1 LRAARKRRIKTFSP
15 VYHSPVID
23 LSRKDFVRSLVLAA
37 AAPVLPFAEATQT
50 AATTSDITLDD
61 LKAMEKIAGISF
73 TDAER
78 KQLLDDVRSARTGF
92 QSVRALP
99 ISFTTEPRTIF
110 TPLGGGSVPNA
121 KVSAKPTKA
130 TLSGVP
136 SGDDLAFA
144 SVKDLGHLIRTR
156 KVSPVDLTNL
166 YLDRLK
172 RYGDKLLCLVTLTDE
187 LALQQAHQA
196 EAEIA
201 AGHYRGPLHGIPCG
215 VKDLYATKGIK
226 TTWGADPYSDQVFD
240 FDCTV
245 VKKLQ
250 EAGAILLAKL
260 SMGAL
265 AMGDVWFKGTT
276 KNPWNP
282 KQGSSGSSAGSAAAT
297 AAGLVAFAVGTETLG
312 SIVSPSIRCRVSGLR
327 PTYGRISRYGAMAL
341 SYTMDKPGP
350 ICRTA
355 EDCALVLAALCG
367 ADPGDPSAVDRPFIW
382 PQRLDFKK
390 LKIGFLVTPQKKSDK
405 LPADDLVLNT
415 LQKLGAEVRPVW
427 FDFDTRG
434 LAQILDVESAS
445 AFDEFTRGPQI
456 EKLKNSS
463 WPQIFRSARYVPAV
477 EYLQAQ
483 RARTLLM
490 HSFEAQFGDLDAF
503 VCVGGGYTLTHTNLT
518 GHPQIVIPLAAGKAS
533 SLVGRLYREDVLVAI
548 AHEVQSQLGFAKLR
562 PDLSVLA

>member
-1 LRAARKRRIKTFSP
+1 ME
-15 VYHSPVID
+15 

-37 AAPVLPFAEATQT
+37 AAPMVRGGVAAQSAPQTPTAT
-50 AATTSDITLDD
+50 DISLDD
-61 LKAMEKIAGISF
+61 LAAMERIAGISF

-78 KQLLDDVRSARTGF
+78 RQILDDVRAARAEY
-92 QSVRALP
+92 QSVRNRP
-99 ISFTTEPRTIF
+99 ITFTTEPRTVF
-110 TPLGGGSVPNA
+110 TPLNGGTVPHA
-121 KVSAKPTKA
+121 RVSAKPTKA
-130 TLSGVP
+130 SFSGVP
-136 SGDDLAFA
+136 TGDDLAFA
-144 SVKDLGHLIRTR
+144 SVKDLGHLVRTR
-156 KVSPVDLTNL
+156 KVSPVALTNL
-166 YLDRLK
+166 YLERLK
-172 RYGDKLLCLVTLTDE
+172 RYGDKLLCVVTLTEE
-187 LALQQAHQA
+187 LALQQAHAA

-226 TTWGADPYSDQVFD
+226 TTWGADPFANQVFD

-250 EAGAILLAKL
+250 SAGAILLAKL

-265 AMGDVWFKGTT
+265 AMGDVWFRGTT

-312 SIVSPSIRCRVSGLR
+312 SIVSPSIRCRVTGLR

-355 EDCALVLAALCG
+355 EDCALVFAALCG
-367 ADPGDPSAVDRPFIW
+367 SDPNDPSAVDRSFIW
-382 PQRLDFKK
+382 PKRVDFKK
-390 LKIGFLVTPQKKSDK
+390 LKIGFLVTPKKKTDK
-405 LPADDLVLNT
+405 LPTDDLVLNV
-415 LQKLGAEVRPVW
+415 LLKLGAEVRPVW
-427 FDFDTRG
+427 FDADARALTK
-434 LAQILDVESAS
+434 ILDVEAAS
-445 AFDEFTRGPQI
+445 AFDAFTRGPEI
-456 EKLKNSS
+456 DELTHSS
-463 WPQIFRSARYVPAV
+463 WPQIFRGARFVPAV

-490 HSFEAQFGDLDAF
+490 HDFEAQLGDLDAY

-518 GHPQIVIPLAAGKAS
+518 GHPQIVIPLADGKAS
-533 SLVGRLYREDVLVAI
+533 TMVGRLYGEDLLVAI
-548 AHEVQSQLGFAKLR
+548 AHEVQARLGFTKLR
-562 PDLSVLA
+562 PSL